1 MQTEI
6 SGCCSLSEGSCL
18 APRVFQEKFGETFK
32 AAVKERQMERETKNA
47 WTTLLQDR
55 KTIPAHDT
63 AEAKASYRQLV
74 KDDIPATMSVFQEY
88 HEWVDIDPISNARL
102 KDSNGDYVV
111 VSGQMSN
118 EQLAAGLIE
127 SWSKAT
133 PMSTLIVELP
143 AQILHMSCRTILH
156 IIIKMLFVRAILKV

>member
-1 MQTEI
+1 M
-6 SGCCSLSEGSCL
+6 CL
-18 APRVFQEKFGETFK
+18 F
-32 AAVKERQMERETKNA
+32 
-47 WTTLLQDR
+47 LLF
-55 KTIPAHDT
+55 
-63 AEAKASYRQLV
+63 
-74 KDDIPATMSVFQEY
+74 PATMSVFQEY

-143 AQILHMSCRTILH
+143 TADPAHVMSYDIAYH
-156 IIIKMLFVRAILKV
+156 YQDAVRARDPEGLTAQFARPARPGNSAQFSNMAHAAQVRT